1 MGIKLTINQNRCKG
15 CELCVSV
22 CPRNLLALE
31 PENVNVKGYHPVM
44 ISDMD
49 NCVGCVSCAR
59 ICPDSVITIEKE

>member
-1 MGIKLTINQNRCKG
+1 MEIKLTINQDRCKG

-31 PENVNVKGYHPVM
+31 TEKVNVKGYHPAA
-44 ISDMD
+44 ISDMES
-49 NCVGCVSCAR
+49 CVGCVSCAR